1 MKGIKLSNLIILQ
14 IGYLYLTD
22 AKRLE
27 DVMLKLGFLSGASM
41 NSILKDSNSE
51 PPFHLQVQFEWIIIN
66 MMMFMTSFACLRV
79 VESDI

>member
-27 DVMLKLGFLSGASM
+27 DIMLKLGFLSGASM
-41 NSILKDSNSE
+41 NSVLKDSTSK
-51 PPFHLQVQFEWIIIN
+51 PPFQIASAI
-66 MMMFMTSFACLRV
+66 
-79 VESDI
+79 